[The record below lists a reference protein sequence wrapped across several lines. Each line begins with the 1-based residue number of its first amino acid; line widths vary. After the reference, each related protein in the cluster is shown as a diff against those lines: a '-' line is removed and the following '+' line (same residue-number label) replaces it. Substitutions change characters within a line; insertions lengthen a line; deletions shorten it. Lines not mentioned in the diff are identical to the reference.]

1 MMTIAL
7 ESMAVAMPEVE
18 GHPNR
23 AAFRGVLTVVDAPS
37 QRSPSGRKGIGL
49 CYEGGGG
56 GVAFAAGDGVG
67 LRSNV

>member
-23 AAFRGVLTVVDAPS
+23 AGFRGVLTIVDVPS
-37 QRSPSGRKGIGL
+37 QRAP
-49 CYEGGGG
+49 
-56 GVAFAAGDGVG
+56 AG
-67 LRSNV
+67 SMA